1 MKVIIS
7 MSGMSSRFTNAGYT
21 IPKFMIDVDGKK
33 IIEHIVDLYPID
45 SDFLF
50 IINDEHAKDE
60 ELCEFLENLDID
72 QLTLCSVPTHKKGPV
87 FSVNEFE
94 HHIQDEEQ
102 VIVNYCDFS
111 MDWDYYDFEEFVNTN
126 DCDGCV
132 VSYTG
137 FHPHMLGGDNYAF
150 CKVDEDNK
158 ILEIREKQPF
168 TDNKMGEFASTGTYY
183 FKKGKYVKKY
193 FKELLEKDI
202 NVNGEYY
209 VSLVYNLLIEDGL
222 INFVY
227 EIPHMLQWGTPL
239 DLDMYR
245 QWSDYYRRVAEGQ
258 REINIPNCITAL
270 PMAGMGSRFST
281 KGYLLPKPCIEINGH
296 YMMDR
301 ALHCLPKT
309 DEVIL
314 GALKKH
320 MDLLPLEEYGNVVW
334 IDEVLQGQA
343 CTTEK
348 IVEIVESDTSI
359 LVSACDNGVL
369 YDVDKLLELVND
381 PGNDI
386 IVWSYKNNYTS
397 YYNPNA
403 YSWLDVDDKDNV
415 TKVNVKNFT
424 GDNPLDTPAITGTMF
439 FKNKDVYLNPLQ
451 RLYEVDAVGLKNVR
465 TNGEFYIDEVLNAAI
480 DLGYTVKNFDVD
492 HYICWGT
499 PDDLETYRYWQKF
512 FDKVKWHPYEYTKD
526 FFTN

>member
-1 MKVIIS
+1 
-7 MSGMSSRFTNAGYT
+7 
-21 IPKFMIDVDGKK
+21 
-33 IIEHIVDLYPID
+33 
-45 SDFLF
+45 
-50 IINDEHAKDE
+50 
-60 ELCEFLENLDID
+60 
-72 QLTLCSVPTHKKGPV
+72 
-87 FSVNEFE
+87 
-94 HHIQDEEQ
+94 
-102 VIVNYCDFS
+102 
-111 MDWDYYDFEEFVNTN
+111 
-126 DCDGCV
+126 
-132 VSYTG
+132 
-137 FHPHMLGGDNYAF
+137 
-150 CKVDEDNK
+150 
-158 ILEIREKQPF
+158 
-168 TDNKMGEFASTGTYY
+168 
-183 FKKGKYVKKY
+183 
-193 FKELLEKDI
+193 
-202 NVNGEYY
+202 
-209 VSLVYNLLIEDGL
+209 
-222 INFVY
+222 
-227 EIPHMLQWGTPL
+227 MLQWGTPL
-239 DLDMYR
+239 DLDMYW

-369 YDVDKLLELVND
+369 YDGDKLLELVND

-403 YSWLDVDDKDNV
+403 YSWLDVDGKDNV

-439 FKNKDVYLNPLQ
+439 FKNKDVYLNSLQ
-451 RLYEVDAVGLKNVR
+451 RLYEVDAVGFKNVR
-465 TNGEFYIDEVLNAAI
+465 TNGEFYIDEVLNSAI